1 MAERETATQWKC
13 GDKHKSGSPKYPP
26 SCHQEVEWEERLA
39 KGNWATGEDRKLIR
53 FAMKAPML
61 EREEEAELALS
72 WQQER
77 DEHALKKLTE
87 AHLRLAIASA
97 SKYRHY
103 GLPAADLIQE
113 GTVGLMEAAYRFEV
127 SRDVRFSTYASW
139 WVRAAVQDY
148 VLRNWSIVR
157 TGTTSAHKALF
168 FNLKRLKA
176 RMGVDPDRPLSFTA
190 RGQIADEMG
199 VKIRD
204 VEAMEGRMK
213 ANDRSLNAPVADE
226 SAQEWQDLLVSESPA
241 PDAVYMESH
250 DSVKKAKLI
259 EQAMENL
266 TERESFIIR
275 ERQLKEDGVTLAVLG
290 SQLGISKERVRQLE
304 AQALGKLKQ
313 ALIRRV
319 GDPVLAGLAEG

>member
-1 MAERETATQWKC
+1 MAR
-13 GDKHKSGSPKYPP
+13 S
-26 SCHQEVEWEERLA
+26 
-39 KGNWATGEDRKLIR
+39 NWATTEDRRLIR
-53 FAMKAPML
+53 HAMKAPIL
-61 EREEEAELALS
+61 EREEEAELAVC

-103 GLPAADLIQE
+103 GLPVADLIQE
-113 GTVGLMEAAYRFEV
+113 GTVGLMEAAYRFEI
-127 SRDVRFSTYASW
+127 SREVRFSTYASW

-157 TGTTSAHKALF
+157 TGTTSAHKSLF

-176 RMGVDPDRPLSFTA
+176 RMGVDPDRPLSFVA
-190 RGQIADEMG
+190 RTQIADEMG
-199 VKIRD
+199 VRLCD
-204 VEAMEGRMK
+204 VEAMEGRMT
-213 ANDRSLNAPVADE
+213 AGDRSLNAPVADE
-226 SAQEWQDLLVSESPA
+226 SAQEWQDLLISEA
-241 PDAVYMESH
+241 PEPEQIYTESH
-250 DSVKKAKLI
+250 DNEKKAALI
-259 EQAMENL
+259 EVAMGHL
-266 TERESFIIR
+266 TDRETFIIR
-275 ERQLKEDGVTLAVLG
+275 ERQLKSEGVTLAVLG

-313 ALIRRV
+313 ALVKQV

>member
-1 MAERETATQWKC
+1 
-13 GDKHKSGSPKYPP
+13 
-26 SCHQEVEWEERLA
+26 LA
-39 KGNWATGEDRKLIR
+39 RGNWATTEDRRLIR

-61 EREEEAELALS
+61 ERDEEAELAIS

-87 AHLRLAIASA
+87 AHLRLAVATA

-103 GLPAADLIQE
+103 GLPVSDLIQE
-113 GTVGLMEAAYRFEV
+113 GTIGLMEAAYRFET

-176 RMGVDPDRPLSFTA
+176 RMAVDPDKPLSFIS
-190 RGQIADEMG
+190 RSQIADEMG
-199 VKIRD
+199 VRIRD
-204 VEAMEGRMK
+204 VEAMEGRLN
-213 ANDRSLNAPVADE
+213 ANDRSLNAPMADE
-226 SAQEWQDLLVSESPA
+226 SAQEWQDLLVCTA
-241 PDAVYMESH
+241 PQPEATCIDVR
-250 DSVKKAKLI
+250 DTDKKTALI
-259 EQAMENL
+259 EAAMTNL
-266 TERESFIIR
+266 TERETFIIR
-275 ERQLKEDGVTLAVLG
+275 ERQLKEEGVTLAVLG
-290 SQLGISKERVRQLE
+290 GQLGISKERVRQLE
-304 AQALGKLKQ
+304 AQALDKLKQ

-319 GDPVLAGLAEG
+319 GDPVMAGLADT